1 MKKSLLLSITGIT
14 LITLTATTLYAQ
26 TTTGTSIVDK
36 MKAAVHAFTLAGNLN
51 PGQTGMESSP
61 IVGKKTGNMLT
72 AGEWNRVLELVS
84 EGSGN

>member
-1 MKKSLLLSITGIT
+1 
-14 LITLTATTLYAQ
+14 
-26 TTTGTSIVDK
+26 